1 MIQNINI
8 GMPIYNLV
16 EYSDNYCDT
25 LKYLWQ
31 FKRDGIEGDV
41 DLTADS
47 NHIPNNLS
55 SFK

>member
-8 GMPIYNLV
+8 AMPIYNLV